1 MVKKDELLKVLPKR
15 FRSIVES
22 AVTDFEKLQ
31 ELRFRVNAPLL
42 VYMEGKEFFLDEK
55 GGKVSENAS
64 GNLFAEGVVVGKE
77 DMDEMIEYIS
87 AYSIYAFLEEVKQ
100 GFLTLPGGHRVGLA
114 GKTVMDGEK
123 IKTMQHIS
131 GLNLRVCHQVQG
143 CGDEIMPY
151 LYQNGEPCHSL
162 IISPP
167 GCGKTTLLRDCIR
180 QISNGTEYGRGVS
193 VTIIDERSEIA
204 ACYQGIPQNQVGI
217 RTDILD
223 CCKKV
228 TGMEL
233 AIRAMAPG
241 VLALDELGGVEDVKA
256 VERVMHCGTRIL
268 ATIHGENV
276 EEVFQ
281 KTYFQTMAKE
291 KLFQRFIVLE
301 KGKTGKVEG
310 IYDRQ
315 GRRLA

>member
-1 MVKKDELLKVLPKR
+1 MVKKEELLKVLPKR
-15 FRSIVES
+15 LRSIVES
-22 AVTDFEKLQ
+22 AVTDFEKLK
-31 ELRFRVNAPLL
+31 ELRLRVNAPLL
-42 VYMEGKEFFLDEK
+42 VYMEGKEFFLDERTQK
-55 GGKVSENAS
+55 LS
-64 GNLFAEGVVVGKE
+64 GEKSLEVLTVGKE
-77 DMDEMIEYIS
+77 ELDEMVEYIS
-87 AYSIYAFLEEVKQ
+87 GYSIYAFLEEVKQ

-123 IKTMQHIS
+123 IKTIQHIS

-143 CGDEIMPY
+143 CGDEIIPC
-151 LYQNGEPCHSL
+151 LYQNGEPCHTM

-180 QISNGTEYGRGVS
+180 QISNGNEFGKGVS

-217 RTDILD
+217 RTDVLD

-241 VLALDELGGVEDVKA
+241 VLALDELGGAEDVKA

-281 KTYFQTMAKE
+281 KSYFRTMAKE
-291 KLFQRFIVLE
+291 ELFQRFVVLK
-301 KGKTGKVEG
+301 KGKIGELEG
-310 IYDRQ
+310 IYDAG
-315 GRRLA
+315 GRRLV